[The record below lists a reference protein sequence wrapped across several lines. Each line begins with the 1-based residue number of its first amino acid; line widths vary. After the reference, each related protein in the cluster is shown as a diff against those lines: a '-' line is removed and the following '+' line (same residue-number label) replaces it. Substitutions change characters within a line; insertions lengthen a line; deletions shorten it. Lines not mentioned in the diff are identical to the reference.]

1 MLVAPRN
8 GKYLGLVEGTKVGEA
23 GMSVRRSP
31 EYSRGICRDCVMY
44 CIAGCFAKDC
54 KACSNLDPDE
64 AVVG

>member
-31 EYSRGICRDCVMY
+31 EYSRGISLKMLSSKSICRC
-44 CIAGCFAKDC
+44 
-54 KACSNLDPDE
+54 
-64 AVVG
+64 